1 MSHFIDWIAA
11 EEANPNPLANPHI
24 ADQPLPADPNIEAQS
39 LAAQPLPE
47 AARKPPRQ
55 PGRPSWKAL
64 PAHNFPARTIAPA
77 KQPAARSQNQADR
90 DPDLWLYRRKTVG
103 LLRRYMRWS
112 LEAGRVPSLL
122 GRELFRSRI
131 TSYTSVTF
139 ESRVIFLFDVERCL
153 DRLDDFDRQI
163 VARVIL
169 QEHSHEA
176 AARLLHCTRRT
187 LERRVPMVLDELSNA
202 FLKAELLIPFPRTD
216 GGVQ

>member
-1 MSHFIDWIAA
+1 MSHFVDWIAA
-11 EEANPNPLANPHI
+11 EGANPNPLANPL
-24 ADQPLPADPNIEAQS
+24 ANRMEQPLA
-39 LAAQPLPE
+39 E
-47 AARKPPRQ
+47 AAGKPRRQ
-55 PGRPSWKAL
+55 PSSPSWKAL
-64 PAHNFPARTIAPA
+64 PAHNFPARAIAPA
-77 KQPAARSQNQADR
+77 NQAVARSQNEADR
-90 DPDLWLYRRKTVG
+90 DPDLWLYRRKTVS

-112 LEAGRVPSLL
+112 LEAGRLPSLL

-131 TSYTSVTF
+131 TSYSSVTF

-176 AARLLHCTRRT
+176 AARLLRCTRRT
-187 LERRVPMVLDELSNA
+187 LERRVPVVLDELSDA
-202 FLKAELLIPFPRTD
+202 FLKAELLTPFPQTD